1 MSACAPLDDPAYPP
15 HAPVPWKRREQIGLA
30 TLYLGDCRK
39 IAPAL
44 GKVDV
49 VLTDPPYGIGVDYGS
64 FTDTQEN
71 VARLAA
77 EWLPI
82 ARDMAERVAFTSG
95 VTNQWL
101 YPKPD
106 WVLAWVE
113 AGGSGSSP
121 WGFMT
126 WQPVLCYGKDP
137 YLQSGK
143 GRRPD
148 TIKGATNRWEPD
160 LGHPCPKP
168 LASWT
173 AILDRV
179 SVEGTVCDFFM
190 GSGTTGAACAR
201 LRRPFI
207 GIEIEERYFDTAC
220 RRIEE
225 AQRQGDMFRDAPA

>member
-1 MSACAPLDDPAYPP
+1 MPAIGSATVGAAPSGAGIRSAEGCMSACAPLDDPAYPP

-82 ARDMAERVAFTSG
+82 ARDMAKRVAFTSG

-101 YPKPD
+101 YPKP
-106 WVLAWVE
+106 VL
-113 AGGSGSSP
+113 
-121 WGFMT
+121 
-126 WQPVLCYGKDP
+126 
-137 YLQSGK
+137 
-143 GRRPD
+143 
-148 TIKGATNRWEPD
+148 
-160 LGHPCPKP
+160 
-168 LASWT
+168 
-173 AILDRV
+173 
-179 SVEGTVCDFFM
+179 
-190 GSGTTGAACAR
+190 
-201 LRRPFI
+201 
-207 GIEIEERYFDTAC
+207 
-220 RRIEE
+220 
-225 AQRQGDMFRDAPA
+225 